1 MASLQRKRR
10 ERYHGG
16 GSERA
21 LEGVKGRGV
30 VIVVAGVRE
39 ISGSAGSTFMCV
51 PVRGCESCSALR
63 CRCARLTTC
72 FFDDA
77 IKSLQSSTWMCD

>member
-21 LEGVKGRGV
+21 LEDVKGRGV
-30 VIVVAGVRE
+30 VIVVAGVRGM
-39 ISGSAGSTFMCV
+39 SGSAGSTFMCV
-51 PVRGCESCSALR
+51 SFRVCESCSALR
-63 CRCARLTTC
+63 CRCARLTTSFC
-72 FFDDA
+72 DDA
-77 IKSLQSSTWMCD
+77 IKSLHSSTWMYD